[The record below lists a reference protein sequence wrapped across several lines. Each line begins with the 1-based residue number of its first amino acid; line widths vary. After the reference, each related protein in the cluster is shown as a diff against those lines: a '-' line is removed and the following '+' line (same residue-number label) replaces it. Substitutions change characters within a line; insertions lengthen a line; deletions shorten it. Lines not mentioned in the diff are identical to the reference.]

1 MINQVTLVG
10 RITKDPELRYT
21 GEGVAVSNFT
31 LALNRSFKNATGGY
45 DTDFVNCNIWRKPA
59 ETVANFCLKGS
70 LIGITGRLQSRHY
83 DNNEGKRVYVTEV
96 VAEDIKFISLKN
108 NKNTNQSE
116 NQNQNQIPNSSSSP
130 SPSNNTVT
138 INNNTANNNTDAA
151 LIREGQPETQ
161 IETSHPVIQ

>member
-21 GEGVAVSNFT
+21 GDGVAVSNFT
-31 LALNRSFKNATGGY
+31 LALNRSFKNASGGY

-83 DNNEGKRVYVTEV
+83 ENNQGKRVYVTEV

-108 NKNTNQSE
+108 NKNTNQS
-116 NQNQNQIPNSSSSP
+116 QNQSQ
-130 SPSNNTVT
+130 SPSNNTATT
-138 INNNTANNNTDAA
+138 INNTANNNTDAA
-151 LIREGQPETQ
+151 LIREEQQETQ
-161 IETSHPVIQ
+161 KETTHPVIQ

>member
-21 GEGVAVSNFT
+21 GDGVAVSNFT
-31 LALNRSFKNATGGY
+31 IALNRNFKNVNGGY

-83 DNNEGKRVYVTEV
+83 DNSEGKRVYVTEV

-108 NKNTNQSE
+108 NKNSSQS
-116 NQNQNQIPNSSSSP
+116 Q
-130 SPSNNTVT
+130 SNNTVT
-138 INNNTANNNTDAA
+138 NNNNTADNNSEAA

-161 IETSHPVIQ
+161 KEVVQPFIQ

>member
-21 GEGVAVSNFT
+21 GDGVAVSNFT
-31 LALNRSFKNATGGY
+31 IALNRNFKNANGGY

-59 ETVANFCLKGS
+59 EAVANFCLKGS

-83 DNNEGKRVYVTEV
+83 ENSEGKRVYVTEV

-108 NKNTNQSE
+108 NKNSSQSH
-116 NQNQNQIPNSSSSP
+116 
-130 SPSNNTVT
+130 SNNAVT
-138 INNNTANNNTDAA
+138 NNNNTANHNTEAV
-151 LIREGQPETQ
+151 LIREGQPEMQ
-161 IETSHPVIQ
+161 KEIARSVIQ

>member
-21 GEGVAVSNFT
+21 GDGIAVSNFT
-31 LALNRSFKNATGGY
+31 IALNRNFKNANGQY

-83 DNNEGKRVYVTEV
+83 ENSEGKRVYVTEV

-108 NKNTNQSE
+108 NKNSSQSHRNNAVTN
-116 NQNQNQIPNSSSSP
+116 
-130 SPSNNTVT
+130 
-138 INNNTANNNTDAA
+138 NNNTANHNTEAV
-151 LIREGQPETQ
+151 LIREGQPEMQ
-161 IETSHPVIQ
+161 KEIAQSAIQ

>member
-21 GEGVAVSNFT
+21 GDGVAVSNFT
-31 LALNRSFKNATGGY
+31 IALNRNFKNANGQY

-83 DNNEGKRVYVTEV
+83 ENSEGKRVYVTEV

-108 NKNTNQSE
+108 NKNSSQSH
-116 NQNQNQIPNSSSSP
+116 
-130 SPSNNTVT
+130 SNNAVT
-138 INNNTANNNTDAA
+138 NNNNTANNNNEAT
-151 LIREGQPETQ
+151 LIREGQLETQ
-161 IETSHPVIQ
+161 KEIVQ

>member
-21 GEGVAVSNFT
+21 GDGVAVSNFT
-31 LALNRSFKNATGGY
+31 IALNRNFKNGSGQY
-45 DTDFVNCNIWRKPA
+45 DADFVNCNIWRKPA

-83 DNNEGKRVYVTEV
+83 ENSEGKRVYVTEV

-108 NKNTNQSE
+108 NKNMGQS
-116 NQNQNQIPNSSSSP
+116 QNPSQSP
-130 SPSNNTVT
+130 SDNTVT
-138 INNNTANNNTDAA
+138 NNDNTVNHNTEAT
-151 LIREGQPETQ
+151 LIREGQPDTQ
-161 IETSHPVIQ
+161 KEIVQPVIQ

>member
-10 RITKDPELRYT
+10 RITRDPELRYT
-21 GEGVAVSNFT
+21 GDGVAVSNFT
-31 LALNRSFKNATGGY
+31 LALNRNFKNANGGY

-83 DNNEGKRVYVTEV
+83 ENSEGKRVYVTEV

-108 NKNTNQSE
+108 NKNTSQDQNQS
-116 NQNQNQIPNSSSSP
+116 PSSI
-130 SPSNNTVT
+130 NNAVT
-138 INNNTANNNTDAA
+138 NNNNTAHHNTEAS
-151 LIREGQPETQ
+151 LIREG
-161 IETSHPVIQ
+161 

>member
-21 GEGVAVSNFT
+21 GDGIAVSNFT
-31 LALNRSFKNATGGY
+31 IALNRNFKNANGQY

-83 DNNEGKRVYVTEV
+83 ENSEGKRVYVTEV

-108 NKNTNQSE
+108 NKNSSQSRSSNAVTN
-116 NQNQNQIPNSSSSP
+116 
-130 SPSNNTVT
+130 
-138 INNNTANNNTDAA
+138 NNNTANHNTEAV
-151 LIREGQPETQ
+151 LIREGQSEMQ
-161 IETSHPVIQ
+161 KEIAQSAIQ